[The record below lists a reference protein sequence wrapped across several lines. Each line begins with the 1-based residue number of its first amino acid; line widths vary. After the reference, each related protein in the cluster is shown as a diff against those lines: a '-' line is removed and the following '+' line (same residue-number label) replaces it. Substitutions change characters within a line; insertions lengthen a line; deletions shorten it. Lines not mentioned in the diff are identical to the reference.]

1 MLSKLQSILDN
12 VTHPLYDTLA
22 QQMTFSRRL
31 LSPRCTT
38 ERHRKSFLP
47 VVIKLYKASLRES
60 DTPLS
65 VTRLKH
71 GQSFLFCT
79 SYTLF
84 NCIFDLLCMYVYVY
98 VYIWLYIFFIF
109 IHIYVYIYIYILLLI
124 DVAYITY
131 NICYLY
137 IWSCNKHNFPLG
149 LLKYFWFW
157 FSCVKN
163 FKSKRERF

>member
-1 MLSKLQSILDN
+1 MWPVQSSSLSHAGAVIKVADNSRLNKLIRRGGDVVGEELNTLTTVAERRMLSKLQSILDN
-12 VTHPLYDTLA
+12 VTHPLYNTLA
-22 QQMTFSRRL
+22 QQMSTFSRRL

-79 SYTLF
+79 SYTLI
-84 NCIFDLLCMYVYVY
+84 NCIFDLLCMYVYVCVY
-98 VYIWLYIFFIF
+98 VYI
-109 IHIYVYIYIYILLLI
+109 
-124 DVAYITY
+124 
-131 NICYLY
+131 
-137 IWSCNKHNFPLG
+137 
-149 LLKYFWFW
+149 
-157 FSCVKN
+157 
-163 FKSKRERF
+163 